1 MNLNKEN
8 NKKIKLLPEM
18 LNLLGCNKT
27 NFISLIKLMNYKSFE
42 INNETYFKYIGK
54 KFNISKKISKIRDN
68 PFNVL
73 TRLNIK

>member
-1 MNLNKEN
+1 
-8 NKKIKLLPEM
+8 
-18 LNLLGCNKT
+18 
-27 NFISLIKLMNYKSFE
+27 MNYKSFE